1 MLGAIL
7 CAITAVLAS
16 PVFADQITTF
26 NAEDERLSFT
36 FAAGGETYPFYIK
49 IPQGI
54 ITDARMRITGLNYE
68 ESEPAHVDVALVT
81 DTSLS
86 MADENKLDSAKEA
99 ASSFVKLVDFEL
111 VQVGL
116 VEYSGCPTL
125 SEVLPLT
132 DNLNDLLLEIGSYIP
147 VSMTNTGKGMKLA
160 IDELLSE
167 RAQDNANKV
176 MVLMTD
182 GLPNQYYNETTGSC
196 PIGEYSV
203 PKSKEYAIQMAQRA
217 KDNNI
222 MIYSIGFGSDADTDL
237 LKNIAAITGGKYYY
251 APTGNQLKEIYEAI
265 ASQISKQRFPTP
277 MIGRPKDPNY
287 EISWNTTIAY
297 KEAGLWSGSDCGSAV
312 AECHSLTQVL
322 QSYVDECL
330 TPECQVQFSVSS
342 SSAGQLNLSDLFIST
357 TLQGTIVINKTAVG
371 GDDEFTFEGLG
382 GDFPIQTIEG
392 QGNKTFTN
400 IIPGTYIVSEYPM
413 SGWDLTGLECLDPNH
428 NTVLNDNTATIN
440 LDPGETV
447 TCSFTNTKLGTIDCN
462 PEKVQVLLTYG
473 EIKTIPITQVFQFEG
488 QTGNILDLL
497 EDSSSDIAVT
507 KNLPDSFGVEPTG
520 LSGIEEFSVTITTD
534 YSIQSP
540 PCPVKFLAL
549 RGPNDEE
556 DDEEDEDDDENGF
569 DSNFNCG
576 SANSNCKD
584 CSDYDC
590 LYNND
595 CLGKT
600 IKVFNPLVSVQVPN
614 LLGTPLPSYSVSEF
628 SPLDSLF
635 TISPTS
641 GQKWQIFD
649 ISGQNAPDETKSA
662 ANLYLSFD
670 GFEGTYRICP
680 ELHRIDK
687 TIGSDP
693 EEIETDLLVASP
705 GLIAGYYEQSGRI
718 RSTGPYIF
726 TAKVWLRG

>member
-1 MLGAIL
+1 MLCAIL
-7 CAITAVLAS
+7 CAITAVLAG

-26 NAEDERLSFT
+26 NAGDERLSFT
-36 FAAGGETYPFYIK
+36 FATGGETYPFYIE

-54 ITDARMRITGLNYE
+54 VTDARMRITGLNYE

-86 MADENKLDSAKEA
+86 MADENKLNSAKEA

-116 VEYSGCPTL
+116 VEYSGCPTI
-125 SEVLPLT
+125 SEVLNLT

-167 RAQDNANKV
+167 MAQDNANKV

-237 LKNIAAITGGKYYY
+237 LQNIATITGGKYYY
-251 APTGNQLKEIYEAI
+251 APTGSQLKEIYEAI

-277 MIGRPKDPNY
+277 TIGRSNASDFK
-287 EISWNTTIAY
+287 ISWNTTIAY
-297 KEAGLWSGSDCGSAV
+297 KEAGVWNGSDCGSPV
-312 AECHSLTQVL
+312 AECYSLTQVL
-322 QSYVDECL
+322 QSYLNECL
-330 TPECQVQFSVSS
+330 TPECKVQFSVSS

-371 GDDEFTFEGLG
+371 GDDEFTFAGLG
-382 GDFPIQTIEG
+382 GDFPIQTTDG
-392 QGNKTFTN
+392 LGNKTFTN

-413 SGWDLTGLECLDPNH
+413 SGWDFTSLECADPNG
-428 NTVLNDNTATIN
+428 NTLFNDNTATIN

-447 TCSFTNTKLGTIDCN
+447 MCSFTNTMLGSIGCTSD
-462 PEKVQVLLTYG
+462 EVHELLRYG
-473 EIKTIPITQVFQFEG
+473 ETRSIPLTRVFQFED
-488 QTGNILDLL
+488 QTGNASSLL
-497 EDSSSDIAVT
+497 ENSSNYITVSED
-507 KNLPDSFGVEPTG
+507 LPGSFGVEPTG
-520 LSGIEEFSVTITTD
+520 LNGEEEFNITITTNR
-534 YSIQSP
+534 SVQSRS
-540 PCPVKFLAL
+540 CPVKFRAL
-549 RGPNDEE
+549 RGPNDGY
-556 DDEEDEDDDENGF
+556 DDPEDEPQGPDL

-576 SANSNCKD
+576 SANCKD
-584 CSDYDC
+584 CEDYNC
-590 LYNND
+590 LKDNN

-600 IKVFNPLVSVQVPN
+600 IKVFNPSVSVQVPN
-614 LLGTPLPSYSVSEF
+614 LLGTSLPSYSVYKF
-628 SPLDSLF
+628 LPLDSSF
-635 TISPTS
+635 TISPMS

-649 ISGQNAPDETKSA
+649 ISGQNVPDETKSA
-662 ANLYLSFD
+662 ANLSLKFD
-670 GFEGTYRICP
+670 DVEGTYRICP
-680 ELHRIDK
+680 ELQRINK
-687 TIGSDP
+687 TLGSNP

-705 GLIAGYYEQSGRI
+705 GLIAGYYEQSGRL

-726 TAKVWLRG
+726 IAKVWLRK